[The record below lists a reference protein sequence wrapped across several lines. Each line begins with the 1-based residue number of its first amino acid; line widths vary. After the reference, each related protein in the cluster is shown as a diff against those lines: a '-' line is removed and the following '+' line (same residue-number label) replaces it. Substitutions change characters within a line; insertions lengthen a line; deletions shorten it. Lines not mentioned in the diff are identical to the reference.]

1 MNRSIWIKIGVALL
15 VVAAVLIW
23 RHFAIQGA
31 GSHDS
36 RIGQPAPTFTLPNS
50 SDGREISLA
59 DYAGEPV
66 ILDFWSLT
74 CPPCIEEMRHLR
86 SMHNESD
93 GEINILSIN
102 IDSGTVGRDARVKE
116 MVESNQL
123 RFPVLLDDGPTE
135 RAYDIKIMPTIFLV
149 DGDGDIAR
157 VYRGVTE
164 SNVLRAA
171 VQSASKR

>member
-1 MNRSIWIKIGVALL
+1 MNRSIWMKIGIALL
-15 VVAAVLIW
+15 LVAGLLVW

-31 GSHDS
+31 GSRDS
-36 RIGQPAPTFTLPNS
+36 RVGQPAPAFSLINS
-50 SDGREISLA
+50 SDGREVSLA

-86 SMHNESD
+86 AMHNESD
-93 GEINILSIN
+93 GAINILSIN
-102 IDSGTVGRDARVKE
+102 IDSGAVSRDARVKE

-135 RAYDIKIMPTIFLV
+135 RAYDIQIMPTIFVV
-149 DGDGDIAR
+149 DGNGNIAR

-171 VQSASKR
+171 VQNASNK